1 MKVSLCCFLRR
12 PILFFFSELLHG
24 YGFVLE
30 NNPADS
36 VAIKVGIAT
45 SDNSLS
51 EVQRNLLQ
59 QTHKQLSGRSYDDQ
73 FLFAVTEKQDAN
85 FIKLFFFSF
94 KLKGSLS
101 VWLLGVLR
109 VCLATSERD
118 LQILR
123 ERRPTDEPIAVEQ
136 GANGMLL
143 NVGGFGSKGEVEWM
157 PFISHENE
165 VAVADNLVRL
175 IQGRQE
181 RYKAIHMREFKDAG
195 IQSFVLA
202 F

>member
-30 NNPADS
+30 NNPTDS
-36 VAIKVGIAT
+36 VAIKIGIAT

-85 FIKLFFFSF
+85 FIKLFFF
-94 KLKGSLS
+94 LS
-101 VWLLGVLR
+101 
-109 VCLATSERD
+109 
-118 LQILR
+118 
-123 ERRPTDEPIAVEQ
+123 
-136 GANGMLL
+136 N
-143 NVGGFGSKGEVEWM
+143 
-157 PFISHENE
+157 
-165 VAVADNLVRL
+165 
-175 IQGRQE
+175 
-181 RYKAIHMREFKDAG
+181 
-195 IQSFVLA
+195 
-202 F
+202 